1 MALVSC
7 ELPRTD
13 ANIKPG
19 DAVEMAVLLRPITD
33 DDLDMVARFLH
44 VHQDS
49 NVPVDSFRR
58 SFMAHHSEGRPNSGV
73 MLVDGDDVVGVYL
86 AYYSDRMIR
95 GQVQRMCNLGSWCVL
110 PKYRGHSLKMAKAI
124 LTQDGFHFLDLSPT
138 TTVAALN
145 RRLGFEYLDDRAVIL
160 PALPWPWR
168 AASISSDPAVIQQA
182 LSGEE
187 LRLYN
192 DHRNAP
198 AADHV
203 VLRDRGDVCYVVLRL
218 VTRRRLPVAIVV
230 HASRPDVLRRM
241 IHPFVG
247 FALLRYRVVAVVAE
261 LRWLDGKIPGGSIRR
276 RLRPKMFRSPTLGPG
291 DIDYFYSELL
301 YLRW

>member
-1 MALVSC
+1 
-7 ELPRTD
+7 
-13 ANIKPG
+13 
-19 DAVEMAVLLRPITD
+19 
-33 DDLDMVARFLH
+33 
-44 VHQDS
+44 
-49 NVPVDSFRR
+49 
-58 SFMAHHSEGRPNSGV
+58 
-73 MLVDGDDVVGVYL
+73 
-86 AYYSDRMIR
+86 
-95 GQVQRMCNLGSWCVL
+95 
-110 PKYRGHSLKMAKAI
+110 MAKAI

-241 IHPFVG
+241 IHSFVG

-261 LRWLDGKIPGGSIRR
+261 LRWLDGKVPGGSIRR